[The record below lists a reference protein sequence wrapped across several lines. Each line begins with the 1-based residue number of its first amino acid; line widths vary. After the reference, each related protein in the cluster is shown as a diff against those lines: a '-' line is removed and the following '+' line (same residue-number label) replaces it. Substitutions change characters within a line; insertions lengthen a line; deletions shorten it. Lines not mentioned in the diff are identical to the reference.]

1 MESPQG
7 KSKGGNGGVVSSYL
21 WRCLGDTVSCG
32 AAQFDPLTPS
42 QVSLSCVF
50 PAAGHNGRHPK
61 NWLSGNPT
69 VQPAVQAAGTN
80 LKDTAFDE
88 VGASAVA
95 NAQTPQPCSVG
106 PLDDL
111 SAGPFTE
118 RVEQSGLTGTFSSAL
133 AELTVTSEVTETDGR
148 LSSTGTNAVS
158 MGGSRKHGYINFSFG
173 LDTQPARNPGLVLS
187 IVNYLVCIRSR
198 VKNMTRSFEHRE
210 AGNRD
215 VTSSMAQLHLYR
227 RPGWLRRRPGWA
239 SLGRPSLLSA
249 M

>member
-1 MESPQG
+1 M
-7 KSKGGNGGVVSSYL
+7 
-21 WRCLGDTVSCG
+21 
-32 AAQFDPLTPS
+32 
-42 QVSLSCVF
+42 F

-95 NAQTPQPCSVG
+95 NAQTPQPGNAG

-118 RVEQSGLTGTFSSAL
+118 RVALWLHGTFTRVL
-133 AELTVTSEVTETDGR
+133 AETVPSEVTETDGR

-158 MGGSRKHGYINFSFG
+158 TAVS
-173 LDTQPARNPGLVLS
+173 Q
-187 IVNYLVCIRSR
+187 
-198 VKNMTRSFEHRE
+198 
-210 AGNRD
+210 
-215 VTSSMAQLHLYR
+215 
-227 RPGWLRRRPGWA
+227 
-239 SLGRPSLLSA
+239 
-249 M
+249 